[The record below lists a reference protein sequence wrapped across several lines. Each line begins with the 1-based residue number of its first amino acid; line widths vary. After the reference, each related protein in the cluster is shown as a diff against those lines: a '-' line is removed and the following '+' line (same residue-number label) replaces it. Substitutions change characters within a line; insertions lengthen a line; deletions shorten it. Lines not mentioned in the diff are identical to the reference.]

1 MGLGD
6 WLLATAEAKFYN
18 EKHNLPVAF
27 KSPKTGK
34 YFWSETFRNNPRILK
49 DPAPG
54 TKFVAIHNCS
64 GSRPYITEITP
75 DRVHYNMDFKAV
87 PGELFLTAEEKA
99 AGIQGAVLIEPHTK
113 SQEFSRNKVWPWD
126 RWQEVVSRL
135 DLPWVQLGS
144 EENTSLDG
152 VKRVVTKS
160 FRDAL
165 GYINKASLVV
175 TTDGA
180 LHHAAAALG
189 KPAVVLWGGLA
200 PWTVLGYSTHTNI
213 CKATSVCG
221 SIKSCSHC
229 QKAMEAITV
238 EEVIKAIDEMR
249 AGRLAT

>member
-1 MGLGD
+1 
-6 WLLATAEAKFYN
+6 
-18 EKHNLPVAF
+18 
-27 KSPKTGK
+27 
-34 YFWSETFRNNPRILK
+34 
-49 DPAPG
+49 
-54 TKFVAIHNCS
+54 
-64 GSRPYITEITP
+64 
-75 DRVHYNMDFKAV
+75 
-87 PGELFLTAEEKA
+87 
-99 AGIQGAVLIEPHTK
+99 LIEPHTK
-113 SQEFSRNKVWPWD
+113 SQEFSRNKEWPWD
-126 RWQEVVSRL
+126 RWQEVVKRL
-135 DLPWVQLGS
+135 DLPWVQLGN
-144 EENTSLDG
+144 EESKSLDG

-238 EEVIKAIDEMR
+238 EDVIKAIDEMR
-249 AGRLAT
+249 AGRLAA